1 MLSAK
6 EAHRLLVQE
15 KIELDLALVAIELKI
30 RKACKNEENGC
41 SIKENEMTDKAYVTL
56 SEEGYQ
62 VRWSVTYSGYEVSW

>member
-30 RKACKNEENGC
+30 RKACKNEENSC
-41 SIKENEMTDKAYVTL
+41 IIEKDEMTDKAYITL
-56 SEEGYQ
+56 SEEGYK
-62 VRWSVTYSGYEVSW
+62 VRWSVTYSGYEISW